1 MCLYFCLI
9 DVQDLQHFVTIALA
23 TASAGEDDYTRDRL
37 SNLRTVGSGFAKLI
51 YSLPKS
57 TGCIELVR
65 CCTSLWD
72 TLKRDAALPTKLVSI
87 ILIDYY

>member
-1 MCLYFCLI
+1 MI

-57 TGCIELVR
+57 TNCMELVR

-72 TLKRDAALPTKLVSI
+72 TLKRDVALPRKLVS
-87 ILIDYY
+87 LYFIDFIF